1 MQYANGA
8 CLVKDVG
15 YDYRINT
22 SSLTKSY
29 RCDRF
34 EASKLFY
41 VTVRNK
47 LIELKYDQ
55 NTLLRLDRIFFVYLR
70 GCIAQENKKR
80 SGRSVHECI
89 NKINYICNDQTVQL
103 IIDRY
108 PKKKLGIPQNIF
120 LWLVHYKMGFLL
132 YIIMKIGA

>member
-1 MQYANGA
+1 M
-8 CLVKDVG
+8 
-15 YDYRINT
+15 
-22 SSLTKSY
+22 
-29 RCDRF
+29 
-34 EASKLFY
+34 E
-41 VTVRNK
+41 
-47 LIELKYDQ
+47 
-55 NTLLRLDRIFFVYLR
+55 
-70 GCIAQENKKR
+70 
-80 SGRSVHECI
+80 GRSVHECI

>member
-1 MQYANGA
+1 MAKNILFPRMIGSAPTQHDSVEMCVWGTIYKADIIKNEHLHFYSEKDLISEDLVFNMEYMQYANGA

-70 GCIAQENKKR
+70 GCIAL
-80 SGRSVHECI
+80 S
-89 NKINYICNDQTVQL
+89 L
-103 IIDRY
+103 IHI
-108 PKKKLGIPQNIF
+108 
-120 LWLVHYKMGFLL
+120 
-132 YIIMKIGA
+132 